1 MRTFSQNG
9 QVLALA
15 TTGSETAN
23 ASIETWNMANTPN
36 KSLGVIDLGQ
46 NAWLNVIALNE
57 GGTMLAGALNGHI
70 IKVWSTGNRQELVST
85 ELSTPFANL
94 AVNNALEDIVTLK
107 LQATSDVNQIRLAN
121 RAKVLFTARQDGT
134 IAFWYIK

>member
-1 MRTFSQNG
+1 
-9 QVLALA
+9 
-15 TTGSETAN
+15 
-23 ASIETWNMANTPN
+23 
-36 KSLGVIDLGQ
+36 
-46 NAWLNVIALNE
+46 
-57 GGTMLAGALNGHI
+57 MLAGALNGHI

-107 LQATSDVNQIRLAN
+107 LQATSDVNQIRLAS